1 MPNAKRAKVEVEVE
15 VEVKVP
21 AVAPEV
27 EVKAPAV
34 AVAVAPDVA
43 EVAVPLPVPQPPQ
56 PPNQP
61 PSNERI
67 LDMVLRALSTDIN
80 MADVD
85 AALLPGQR
93 GLFFLDAEEDV
104 ALVVYSLA
112 DRCGSGSPA
121 LRFRNLLDFVLAEAR
136 TALPAA
142 RLPDLS

>member
-1 MPNAKRAKVEVEVE
+1 MSSIRMPNAKRAKVEVAA
-15 VEVKVP
+15 KVP

-34 AVAVAPDVA
+34 APDVA
-43 EVAVPLPVPQPPQ
+43 EVAVPVPEPPR
-56 PPNQP
+56 
-61 PSNERI
+61 SNEHI

-85 AALLPGQR
+85 TALLPGQR

-112 DRCGSGSPA
+112 DRCGSGSAA
-121 LRFRNLLDFVLAEAR
+121 LRFQNLLDFVLAEAR